1 MVMLYDLIK
10 NGYGQAQDFNCAE
23 KILYGG
29 NEAYKLG
36 LNRETLKISAGFGG
50 GMAIGSVCGAL
61 SASIMIL
68 GILFVQNNAHESS
81 KIKDLTKELLSK
93 YEEAMGEIDCTPLIK
108 AHRTKEEKCN
118 NVILKAA
125 EILDSI
131 VSRELGEAI

>member
-1 MVMLYDLIK
+1 MLYDLIK

-36 LNRETLKISAGFGG
+36 LNNETLKMSAGFGG
-50 GMAIGSVCGAL
+50 GMGIGSVCGAL

-68 GILFVQNNAHESS
+68 GILFVQNNAHESTR
-81 KIKDLTKELLSK
+81 IKDLTKELLSK
-93 YEEAMGEIDCTPLIK
+93 YEEAMGEIDCAPLVK

-131 VSRELGEAI
+131 VKRELGEAV

>member
-1 MVMLYDLIK
+1 MLYDLIK